1 MSQTEDSDCIS
12 RSQTNQMLD
21 ISDASSSPVLLALRV
36 QTKGLTHQLSLLF
49 LQCQHPLFYGIRHN
63 VLKIKKVQGLNVK
76 YNIKALILVTL
87 FDFGIL
93 QAATDNNPT
102 VTCWICL
109 MCLIGLFWYES
120 TQRGE
125 SINFIII
132 SLSGVVVHFPG

>member
-1 MSQTEDSDCIS
+1 MPDF
-12 RSQTNQMLD
+12 
-21 ISDASSSPVLLALRV
+21 SDARSSPVLPTLRI
-36 QTKGLTHQLSLLF
+36 QTKGLAHQLSLLF

-76 YNIKALILVTL
+76 YNIKALILVAL

-102 VTCWICL
+102 VTCWIYVR
-109 MCLIGLFWYES
+109 CLIGLFWYES
-120 TQRGE
+120 TQYEE

-132 SLSGVVVHFPG
+132 TLSGVVVHFPG